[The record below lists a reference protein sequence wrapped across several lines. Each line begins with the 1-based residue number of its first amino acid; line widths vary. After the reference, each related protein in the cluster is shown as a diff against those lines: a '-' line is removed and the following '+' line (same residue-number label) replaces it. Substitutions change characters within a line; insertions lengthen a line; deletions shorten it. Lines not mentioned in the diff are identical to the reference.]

1 MYSSKHILIA
11 DDDED
16 DLFLV
21 KSALDDSGFTGK
33 TDYVSNGIELLNF
46 LNKNDTEQPTLIL
59 LDLNMPKKDGR
70 EALVE
75 LRQNP
80 AFTNVTVIIFTT
92 SNSPD
97 DVHKCYEN
105 GANCYISKPSAFDE
119 LVETVSKILNFWAK

>member
-33 TDYVSNGIELLNF
+33 TNYVSNGIELLNF
-46 LNKNDTEQPTLIL
+46 LNKNDTEQPALIL

-80 AFTNVTVIIFTT
+80 AFADVTVIIFTT

-97 DVHKCYEN
+97 DIQKCYEN
-105 GANCYISKPSAFDE
+105 GANCYISKPSTFDE